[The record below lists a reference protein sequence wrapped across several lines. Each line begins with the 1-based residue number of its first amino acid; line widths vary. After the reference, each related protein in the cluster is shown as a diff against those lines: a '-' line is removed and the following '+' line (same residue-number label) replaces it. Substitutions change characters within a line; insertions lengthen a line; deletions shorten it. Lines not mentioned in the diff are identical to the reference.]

1 MVSRELD
8 GVDRALL
15 KVKETIDGL
24 CKLFG
29 SITNFHRE
37 MDIDEA
43 AKFYTERLDSYM
55 ASAKQRAQDS
65 LIAGQLTFQYVDENV
80 FLIKLELYYPTSDGK
95 WMQESSQTT
104 RQLKYLKPAAAQ
116 ELREKKEISFE
127 IDPPE
132 ETPEGTVAG
141 KPVTQNSSAEVGEV
155 SAPTKT
161 APPAAQSTPAMTAE
175 VSAPSADPAAP
186 ATLASAQESAI
197 APPVGED
204 AQPAPASTDEAK

>member
-1 MVSRELD
+1 MVSRELGD
-8 GVDRALL
+8 MDRALL
-15 KVKETIDGL
+15 KVKKTIDGIYDI
-24 CKLFG
+24 FAG
-29 SITNFHRE
+29 ITNFHRE

-43 AKFYTERLDSYM
+43 AKFYTEKLDSYM
-55 ASAKQRAQDS
+55 ASAKQKAQDS

-80 FLIKLELYYPTSDGK
+80 FLIKLDIYYPTNDGK
-95 WMQESSQTT
+95 WMQETSQTT

-132 ETPEGTVAG
+132 ETPEGTVTG
-141 KPVTQNSSAEVGEV
+141 KPAAQHSSAEVGEV
-155 SAPTKT
+155 AAPAKTASPVAQSAP
-161 APPAAQSTPAMTAE
+161 AVTAE
-175 VSAPSADPAAP
+175 VAAASADPAAP
-186 ATLASAQESAI
+186 VALASAQESAV